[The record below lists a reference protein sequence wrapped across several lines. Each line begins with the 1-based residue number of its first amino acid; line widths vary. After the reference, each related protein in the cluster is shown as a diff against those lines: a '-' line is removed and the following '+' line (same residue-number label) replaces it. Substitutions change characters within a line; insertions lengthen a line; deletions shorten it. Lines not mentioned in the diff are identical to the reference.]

1 MSYKFEKNKHRFQG
15 GETMKHKNILF
26 ILLVLSFSIF
36 FYFIPNI
43 GADPSIIVNDYELI
57 PSIFMPG
64 DSGTLKLTIRN
75 AETTNTVSRTSTSGS
90 SSTVYT
96 DTVGAEFNNI
106 WIIPASDSKGK
117 KVKATLNYEDIG
129 YLAPSASFDITFKI
143 IAEENISSDLY
154 FPTVRIDV
162 ESFNDVSF
170 PIPIEVSNSTV
181 DLLLTNVP
189 SKISSSG
196 STLIT
201 FTSVNNRENTVEGVT
216 VVPSNIDGL
225 EFTPNSVYIGSLDA
239 GASSDASF
247 SVKPNETGEKNL
259 TFYVYFKNGNN
270 EHNETFS
277 SNIEI
282 IDTLDVGSIFT
293 SIPRSIKKGESSRIT
308 LEVYNAKT
316 EYITGVMVTPISK
329 IMTLPSQYFIGA
341 MEPDDVFSASFDIF
355 TNDLNYG
362 NNTIEFEVSFK
373 QGNEYFKTP
382 IISSSFSV
390 VKGEGSNYQP
400 YEGTSE
406 QIQGQPFG
414 NILGICLPVIIAI
427 IAIIAVVIIWKW
439 KKRRKYT

>member
-1 MSYKFEKNKHRFQG
+1 MKNKGFL
-15 GETMKHKNILF
+15 I
-26 ILLVLSFSIF
+26 IILVLLFAIFSCF
-36 FYFIPNI
+36 VPNI
-43 GADPSIIVNDYELI
+43 GADPSIIVDDYELI
-57 PSIFMPG
+57 PSVFMPG
-64 DSGTLKLTIRN
+64 DSGTLKLTIKN
-75 AETTNTVSRTSTSGS
+75 AEITNTVSRTSTSGS
-90 SSTVYT
+90 QSTVYT

-106 WIIPASDSKGK
+106 WILPASDSNGK

-154 FPTVRIDV
+154 FPTVRIDI
-162 ESFNDVSF
+162 ESFTDVSF
-170 PIPIEVSNSTV
+170 PIPIEVSNSSV
-181 DLLLTNVP
+181 DLLMTNVP

-201 FTSVNNRENTVEGVT
+201 FSAVNNRENTIEGVT
-216 VVPSNIDGL
+216 VAPGNINGL
-225 EFTPNSVYIGSLDA
+225 EFTPKSVYIGSLEA
-239 GASSDASF
+239 SASSDASF
-247 SVKPNETGEKNL
+247 SVKPNETGEKKL
-259 TFYVYFKNGNN
+259 TFNVYFKNGNN

-341 MEPDDVFSASFDIF
+341 MEPDDVFSATFDIF
-355 TNDLNYG
+355 TDDLNYG

-390 VKGEGSNYQP
+390 VKGEGSNYQQ
-400 YEGTSE
+400 YEGNSE
-406 QIQGQPFG
+406 QDQEQPFG
-414 NILGICLPVIIAI
+414 NIMGICLPVIIGI
-427 IAIIAVVIIWKW
+427 IVIIAVVIIWK
-439 KKRRKYT
+439 KRRNIT

>member
-1 MSYKFEKNKHRFQG
+1 MKNKG
-15 GETMKHKNILF
+15 IL
-26 ILLVLSFSIF
+26 IIILVLLFAIFSCF
-36 FYFIPNI
+36 VPNI
-43 GADPSIIVNDYELI
+43 GADPSIIVHDYELI
-57 PSIFMPG
+57 PSVFMPG
-64 DSGTLKLTIRN
+64 DSGTLKLTIKN
-75 AETTNTVSRTSTSGS
+75 AETTNTIARTYTDGST
-90 SSTVYT
+90 STVYT
-96 DTVGAEFNNI
+96 DTVGAKFSNI
-106 WIIPASDSKGK
+106 WIVAASDSAGK

-154 FPTVRIDV
+154 FPTVRIDIV
-162 ESFNDVSF
+162 SYTDVSF
-170 PIPIEVSNSTV
+170 PIPIKVSNSTI
-181 DLLLTNVP
+181 DLLLTDVP

-201 FTSVNNRENTVEGVT
+201 FTAVNNRENTVEGVT
-216 VVPSNIDGL
+216 VVPENIDGL
-225 EFTPNSVYIGSLDA
+225 EFTPNSVYIGSLEA
-239 GASSDASF
+239 GASSDVIF

-259 TFYVYFKNGNN
+259 TFNVYFKNGNN
-270 EHNETFS
+270 EHSEAFS

-341 MEPDDVFSASFDIF
+341 MEPDDVFSATFDIF
-355 TNDLNYG
+355 TDDLNYG
-362 NNTIEFEVSFK
+362 DNTIEFEVSFK

-390 VKGEGSNYQP
+390 VEDEGSTYQQ
-400 YEGTSE
+400 YEGNSE
-406 QIQGQPFG
+406 QVQGQPFG
-414 NILGICLPVIIAI
+414 NILGICLPVIIGIIVI
-427 IAIIAVVIIWKW
+427 IAIVIIWR
-439 KKRRKYT
+439 KRRNIT

>member
-1 MSYKFEKNKHRFQG
+1 MKNKGFL
-15 GETMKHKNILF
+15 I
-26 ILLVLSFSIF
+26 IILVLLFAIFSCF
-36 FYFIPNI
+36 VPNI
-43 GADPSIIVNDYELI
+43 GADPSIIVDDYELI
-57 PSIFMPG
+57 PSVFMPG
-64 DSGTLKLTIRN
+64 DSGTLKLTIKN
-75 AETTNTVSRTSTSGS
+75 TETTNTVSRTSTSGS
-90 SSTVYT
+90 SSTTYT

-106 WIIPASDSKGK
+106 WILPASDSNGK
-117 KVKATLNYEDIG
+117 KLKATLNYEDIG

-154 FPTVRIDV
+154 FPTVRIDI
-162 ESFNDVSF
+162 ESFTDVSF

-181 DLLLTNVP
+181 DLLLANVP

-201 FTSVNNRENTVEGVT
+201 FTAVNNRGNTVEGVT
-216 VVPSNIDGL
+216 VIPGNIDGV
-225 EFTPNSVYIGSLDA
+225 EFTPNSVYIGSLEA

-247 SVKPNETGEKNL
+247 SVKPNETGKKNL
-259 TFYVYFKNGNN
+259 TFNVYFKNGNN
-270 EHNETFS
+270 EHNEVFS

-308 LEVYNAKT
+308 LEVYNSKT

-341 MEPDDVFSASFDIF
+341 MEPDDVFSATFDIF
-355 TNDLNYG
+355 TDDLNYG

-390 VKGEGSNYQP
+390 VKGEGSNYQQ
-400 YEGTSE
+400 YEGNSE
-406 QIQGQPFG
+406 QDQGQPFG
-414 NILGICLPVIIAI
+414 NILGICLPVIIVI
-427 IAIIAVVIIWKW
+427 IVIIAVFVIWR
-439 KKRRKYT
+439 KRRNII